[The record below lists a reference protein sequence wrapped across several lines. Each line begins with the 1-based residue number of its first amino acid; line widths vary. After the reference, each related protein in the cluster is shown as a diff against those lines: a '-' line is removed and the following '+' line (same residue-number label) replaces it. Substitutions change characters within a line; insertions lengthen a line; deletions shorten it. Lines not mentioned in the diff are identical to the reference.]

1 MKIVTYNV
9 NGLRP
14 RISQFGSL
22 LKLLDSFDAD
32 IICFQETKLSKQEL
46 TADLAMADGY
56 ESFFS
61 CTRTVERGRV
71 GYAGVVTFCR
81 VKSAFSSNEVAL
93 PLAAEEGFT
102 GLIENS
108 QARKAE
114 TCANAEGL
122 EGYGKDELLK
132 VDSEGRCVI
141 TDHGHF
147 VLFNIYGPRA
157 ECDDMERTQFKI
169 TFFKILQKRWESL
182 LRCGRRIFV
191 AGDLNIAPAA
201 IDSCRAG
208 PDFEKNEC
216 RRWFR
221 SMLVEHG
228 GPFFDVFR
236 AKHPERTEAY
246 TCWPQS
252 TGAEEFNYGTRI
264 DHILST
270 GSCLHQDQNL
280 QTHDFITC
288 HVKECDILA
297 QYKRWKPGETPRW
310 RGGRSIKLEG
320 SDHAPVYMSLIEIP
334 EIPQHSTPSLS
345 ARYIPK
351 LRGFQQTI
359 VSVLM
364 KRQVAE
370 QSETDSLSC
379 SSSDENIAKGCSG
392 EDAKRSFPSCS
403 FSSLS
408 SGGCFSSPDL
418 KLKNDDPR
426 RCVLSTGS
434 ANETC
439 STMTASQS
447 EHSKSV
453 PGLVTKKKARQSQWS
468 QLSLRSF
475 FKKDLTLDYVKN
487 SGTDISLNQAD
498 ISMSNQYSN
507 ETATCDDESNSQKQS
522 DSTISASSQD
532 DVELNAY
539 GAPGNEKNNAA
550 LLEWQRIQQLMQ
562 NSIPLCKGHNESC
575 VPRIVKKAGP
585 NYGRRFFVCARAEGP
600 ASNPEANCGYFKWAA
615 SNSRRK

>member
-1 MKIVTYNV
+1 MKWHCHLQRRRDSLVL
-9 NGLRP
+9 LRI
-14 RISQFGSL
+14 RKLEKLKRVQMRKALRGMGRMNFLRLTVRDVVSSQTMVIL
-22 LKLLDSFDAD
+22 
-32 IICFQETKLSKQEL
+32 
-46 TADLAMADGY
+46 
-56 ESFFS
+56 
-61 CTRTVERGRV
+61 
-71 GYAGVVTFCR
+71 
-81 VKSAFSSNEVAL
+81 FSS
-93 PLAAEEGFT
+93 
-102 GLIENS
+102 IYMD
-108 QARKAE
+108 
-114 TCANAEGL
+114 L
-122 EGYGKDELLK
+122 ELNVMTWSGPNLR
-132 VDSEGRCVI
+132 S
-141 TDHGHF
+141 HF
-147 VLFNIYGPRA
+147 SRYY
-157 ECDDMERTQFKI
+157 
-169 TFFKILQKRWESL
+169 RWESL